1 MPASLWVAPRT
12 PGARPVPCED
22 EPVLTDTASTQL
34 VLDLVGV
41 FVFALSGAI
50 VGVRRGLD
58 LFGILVLAW
67 VAGLG
72 GGIIRDVF
80 LGITPPVGVSDWR
93 LLAAAVVAGLSV
105 FLLHGAWQAAAE
117 RHPDARWRRLSSTV
131 RLLDAA
137 GLAVFAVSGAL
148 VALDAEAGALA
159 ATLIGGI
166 TGIGGGLLRDV
177 LSGQVPEV
185 LRRELYAVPALTGA
199 ALVVLLHAVGRLTT
213 VTAWVAVALV
223 LTTRVV
229 AVMLDLNAPRALRGD
244 DRKERSED

>member
-1 MPASLWVAPRT
+1 M
-12 PGARPVPCED
+12 
-22 EPVLTDTASTQL
+22 LTDTASTQL

-58 LFGILVLAW
+58 LFGILVLGW

-93 LLAAAVVAGLSV
+93 LLAAAVVAGLIV
-105 FLLHGAWQAAAE
+105 FLLHGTWQAAAE
-117 RHPDARWRRLSSTV
+117 RHPDARWRRVSFTV
-131 RLLDAA
+131 RMLDAA

-148 VALDAEAGALA
+148 VALGAEAGALA
-159 ATLIGGI
+159 AVLIGGI

-177 LSGQVPEV
+177 LTGQVPEV
-185 LRRELYAVPALTGA
+185 LRRELYAVPALAGA
-199 ALVVLLHAVGRLTT
+199 ALVVVLHEAGALTT
-213 VTAWVAVALV
+213 LTAWIAVALV
-223 LTTRVV
+223 FVTRVV
-229 AVMLDLNAPRALRGD
+229 AVVLDLNAPRALRSGP
-244 DRKERSED
+244 